1 MRSLLDG
8 FFTAQDF
15 SYDPDDKRFPMSLT
29 CDHPERPNE
38 KMHFVPTEY
47 AAEVAADVANEIL
60 RRHFS
65 DAKNAKR
72 VFSTNSKSVIWGW
85 GQLRL
90 WSGEVDDDIDTHEGL
105 FS

>member
-47 AAEVAADVANEIL
+47 AAEVAADVGW
-60 RRHFS
+60 
-65 DAKNAKR
+65 
-72 VFSTNSKSVIWGW
+72 STHSG
-85 GQLRL
+85 RL
-90 WSGEVDDDIDTHEGL
+90 ELLATPLD
-105 FS
+105 